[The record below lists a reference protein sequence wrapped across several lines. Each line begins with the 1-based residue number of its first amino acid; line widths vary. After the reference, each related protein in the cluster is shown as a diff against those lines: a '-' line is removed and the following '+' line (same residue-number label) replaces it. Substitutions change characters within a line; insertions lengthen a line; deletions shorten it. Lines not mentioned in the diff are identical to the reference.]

1 MAIDAPNANA
11 AAIQSLAPT
20 QANGLAKTTPTPSVQ
35 PEGDASAHM
44 QAIVQPEF
52 KVNEKF
58 TISTQDLQAAV
69 DRLNQSLK
77 EMNRDV
83 NFSVDSSTG
92 KDVVRVFNSNTG
104 ELVRQL
110 PNDETL
116 NFVKNL
122 ENMMGMIFDN
132 KS

>member
-1 MAIDAPNANA
+1 
-11 AAIQSLAPT
+11 
-20 QANGLAKTTPTPSVQ
+20 
-35 PEGDASAHM
+35 
-44 QAIVQPEF
+44 
-52 KVNEKF
+52 
-58 TISTQDLQAAV
+58 
-69 DRLNQSLK
+69 
-77 EMNRDV
+77 V

-110 PNDETL
+110 PNDEML

-122 ENMMGMIFDN
+122 ENMMGLIFDN

>member
-1 MAIDAPNANA
+1 MAIDATNANA

-20 QANGLAKTTPTPSVQ
+20 QSNGLAKSTPTPSAE
-35 PEGDASAHM
+35 PKGEASAHM

-52 KVNEKF
+52 RINEKF
-58 TISTQDLQAAV
+58 TISTEDLQLAV

-83 NFSVDSSTG
+83 NFSVDSQTG

-110 PNDETL
+110 PNDEML

-122 ENMMGMIFDN
+122 DNMIGMIFDN

>member
-35 PEGDASAHM
+35 PKGDALAHM

-52 KVNEKF
+52 KINEKF
-58 TISTQDLQAAV
+58 TISTQDLQTAV

-110 PNDETL
+110 PNDEML

-122 ENMMGMIFDN
+122 ENMMGLIFDN

>member
-1 MAIDAPNANA
+1 MAIDATNVNA

-20 QANGLAKTTPTPSVQ
+20 NSNGLAKSAPTPSVE
-35 PEGDASAHM
+35 PKGDASAHL
-44 QAIVQPEF
+44 QTIVQAEF

-58 TISTQDLQAAV
+58 TISTQDLQVAV

-110 PNDETL
+110 PNDEML

-132 KS
+132 KT